1 MRASIPPEEPL
12 RVLARFSSEVAL
24 ASLPNSVVD
33 KARALLVYAL
43 GVGMASTDAPGL
55 TATLAALCREYGA
68 CSGGATFLVDGSQ
81 LAPGAAAF
89 ANAVLFHS
97 RIQDDAHPAG
107 HMGTIIVPAA
117 LALAEAERCSGARLL
132 EAIISGYEVSL
143 RIGRDHARDL
153 SERGF
158 RTTPIYGALG
168 AAAACARLLCL
179 DSRSTMSALA
189 LTTHG
194 ATGLRQFAD
203 AGTDEYPY
211 QAGFAA
217 RCGMTSALLASNG
230 VEGTDT
236 ALTGRAGLF
245 RAYGRDEPNYAS
257 RLVELL
263 GEHYEIEAVTY
274 KPYPG
279 GQFHRGVI
287 RGFAELGARLP
298 RDALTAAHVHMHPFE
313 AHYLGLAYKGPFRT
327 YSQAFFSVPFCAALA
342 WLDGTVTF
350 AGLHRFED
358 PAILSLVAR
367 TEVVSDE
374 ACARYKPMIRLELK
388 DGQWVEWVDDAG
400 ESGYDLE
407 WDSACRMLM
416 SFARELGWSSASTE
430 QLMNEARAI
439 ASAETIEGLLLAARA
454 LDSEGAVGAP

>member
-1 MRASIPPEEPL
+1 MAASIHPEEPL
-12 RVLARFSSEVAL
+12 RVLARFSATVELS
-24 ASLPNSVVD
+24 SLPESVID
-33 KARALLVYAL
+33 KARALLLYAV
-43 GVGMASTDAPGL
+43 GVGMASVDAPGL
-55 TATLAALCREYGA
+55 TATLAALCTEYGS
-68 CSGGATFLVDGSQ
+68 CSDGASCLVDGAR

-117 LALAEAERCSGARLL
+117 LALAETRGCSGARLI
-132 EAIISGYEVSL
+132 EAIVSGYEVAL

-168 AAAACARLLCL
+168 AAAACARLLGL
-179 DSRSTMSALA
+179 GPERTVSALA

-217 RCGMTSALLASNG
+217 RCGMTSALLAAEG
-230 VEGTDT
+230 IEGTDT

-245 RAYGRDEPNYAS
+245 RAYARAEPNYAS
-257 RLVELL
+257 RLIERL
-263 GEHYEIEAVTY
+263 GDHYEIEAVTY

-287 RGFAELGARLP
+287 RGFVELGERLK
-298 RDALTAAHVHMHPFE
+298 RDAVEAAHVHLHPFE
-313 AHYLGLAYKGPFRT
+313 AHYLGLDYRGPFST

-342 WLDGTVTF
+342 WLYGTVTF

-358 PAILSLVAR
+358 PAILGFVAR
-367 TEVVSDE
+367 TQVVSDDARE
-374 ACARYKPMIRLELK
+374 RYKPMIRLELK
-388 DGQWVEWVDDAG
+388 DGRCVEWTDDAG
-400 ESGYDLE
+400 ESGYALD
-407 WDSACRMLM
+407 WDSASGMLL
-416 SFARELGWSSASTE
+416 SFARELGWAPVSVERLRGAVH
-430 QLMNEARAI
+430 RI
-439 ASAETIEGLLLAARA
+439 ASAGTVGELLQAARA
-454 LDSEGAVGAP
+454 LGP